1 MSAAESSTG
10 TTPGPSPVRTIAV
23 VRHAKAEWSDSSDHE
38 RPLTDRGRLDAPA
51 AGSRLAATGL

>member
-38 RPLTDRGRLDAPA
+38 RPLTDRGRLDAP
-51 AGSRLAATGL
+51 R